1 MRILA
6 VLVGIHAFTIL
17 RPEPARELFLISIC
31 HVVGGGRRR
40 RGIIGGGTPG
50 GLAIVEVGGL
60 TKRVVVAVE
69 VATFFVG
76 EATAFVCGPEPA
88 GVGFGHE
95 RWLRLLA
102 ERVGLGG
109 RGVVGL
115 GTWGDGVA
123 DVVHLITGLAGA

>member
-6 VLVGIHAFTIL
+6 VLIGIHAFAIL
-17 RPEPARELFLISIC
+17 RPEPARELLLVSVC
-31 HVVGGGRRR
+31 HVVGGGRR

-69 VATFFVG
+69 VATFFVS
-76 EATAFVCGPEPA
+76 EATAFVRGPEPA

-102 ERVGLGG
+102 ERVGLGN
-109 RGVVGL
+109 RRVVGL
-115 GTWGDGVA
+115 GAWGESVT
-123 DVVHLITGLAGA
+123 DVVHLITGLAGGR